1 MCQAAGAE
9 SRSSRYAA
17 PDGDDEGRRPGAG
30 GRAGVS
36 DEDRRGFDPRNLLW
50 ALVLAAA
57 CAALVRVFFFTHS

>member
-1 MCQAAGAE
+1 MLA
-9 SRSSRYAA
+9 S
-17 PDGDDEGRRPGAG
+17 DGDDGGRRRGAG